1 MIKSIF
7 LYTKRIT
14 FARIEEPK
22 RLMGNGLY
30 LYKIIEVEH
39 HGGKKQ
45 YYDTNYVTLL
55 KDMTNNK
62 GCIKWI

>member
-1 MIKSIF
+1 
-7 LYTKRIT
+7 
-14 FARIEEPK
+14 
-22 RLMGNGLY
+22 MGNGLY

-39 HGGKKQ
+39 HRGKKQ

-62 GCIKWI
+62 GCMKWI